1 MKEKSKNRS
10 GKSKR
15 LLCLLLT
22 VTLAL
27 VGLPIVMPERAVEKV
42 DAADVTLKNPR
53 IVVDDSMEAGQKVTW
68 DCVWFGSYPQA
79 EVIPSGVEYT
89 ALDASLCRDGDVIVS
104 DSTYAALQSV
114 SGWDVNND
122 ITLDGVKYRRMK
134 KEDATYTDRYNH
146 YEMYYQWR
154 NDTDYHYFKYEPIK
168 WRMLH
173 TDRNQVLLLSD
184 VALDEQKYH
193 AVYES
198 VTWETSTV
206 RSWLNG
212 YGAGSNLQSIDY
224 SQKSFIG
231 SAFNAAERTAI
242 ADSALENADN
252 IMHHIEGGKDTIDKV
267 FLISESDVS
276 YTDTAKAYGFVK
288 NRETRDEA
296 RRCQSSAYA
305 KAMGMQSIGEEA
317 GNGVWWLRSPGGYE
331 DCAMYVWSNGQFRD
345 YGNWVIN
352 CDNCGIR
359 PALSLNLSSLN
370 LCTYAGT
377 VCSDGTDM
385 EVGEGAVTLEGDVSA
400 QEFVKE
406 HLDFAGSVAYQEILD
421 RSYAKVLSTGLDTPT
436 GKAGETMYQVL
447 NSLSELS
454 QGKALSIF
462 DNPYEP
468 ILADLIQDQTET
480 RMFDYE
486 VEYQNQLLDGLD
498 FLESLC
504 DMNAGEWEANPEYK
518 TSLEKMVKAC
528 TTDVDKNSGFYQLC
542 AQTFGSAYGSEQI
555 ENFLKGAGIS
565 SAALDALDKYNNVV
579 EWVVDCVNFVSL
591 VKAYRNTSTEFKAS
605 LIAAI
610 PYMSANLNN
619 DNLISRQAYLG
630 YYEAAVNKYVAFM
643 DDDKINEFLFEEF
656 FKKGVR
662 RAANVFGGT
671 VSRNTT
677 AYLCE
682 CVGVSDEYVLAV
694 VYAYNTGWKI
704 GDAITKNG
712 DNIECREFIR
722 ASYFLEDAMM
732 DVVDASATV
741 LKQNKTLQA
750 ARNFDA
756 SYNILQNLE
765 VCVLETYI
773 KYLDNQQSSWVQ
785 RLLHG
790 AFLHKDYNLAEIE
803 VAKVNILDWETTCCH
818 KEKGAAEKNATAS
831 LSKICCPTDVY
842 VYDMDGT
849 LALSIIDGKISDKAR
864 GVTAAVVGDIKL
876 VAVSDVSRYQVQIK
890 ASDSGNMD
898 YIVTNLDGISGN
910 VIQTSVFRNVRLEK
924 GKIFDTFYQDG
935 EVALKKDD
943 SSVMPTAVI
952 REKSD
957 SILVESIDVAEKAG
971 VKLDAGKK
979 YQLAYR
985 VLPANATIPTLSW
998 TSSNKKVVRVDEYGM
1013 LTALVPGKATIQ
1025 CMAIDGSQAET
1036 SVDIEVSAKTSS
1048 NGQGTSQS
1056 SVRKGQT
1063 VKIGT
1068 LKYKVSKVNADGTGE
1083 AALTGSVTKKLT
1095 ALNIP
1100 DTIRIEGKNF
1110 KVTSVEK
1117 KAFQNCR
1124 KLKKVVF
1131 GKYVSAVRAQA
1142 FMGCK
1147 SLKSVQIKGKALRS
1161 ISAGAFKK
1169 TSAKMT
1175 VRAKKLSKKQK
1186 AGLMK
1191 KFRKTGM
1198 SKKAKMR

>member
-1 MKEKSKNRS
+1 
-10 GKSKR
+10 
-15 LLCLLLT
+15 
-22 VTLAL
+22 
-27 VGLPIVMPERAVEKV
+27 
-42 DAADVTLKNPR
+42 
-53 IVVDDSMEAGQKVTW
+53 MEAGQKVTW

-79 EVIPSGVEYT
+79 EVIPSNVEYT
-89 ALDASLCRDGDVIVS
+89 ALDTSLRRDGDVIVS
-104 DSTYAALQSV
+104 DSVYAALQSA
-114 SGWDVNND
+114 SGWDANND
-122 ITLDGVKYRRMK
+122 ITLNGAKYRRMK
-134 KEDATYTDRYNH
+134 KGDATYTSSSDS
-146 YEMYYQWR
+146 YYQWS

-168 WRMLH
+168 WRVLH
-173 TDRNQVLLLSD
+173 TDGNQALLLSD
-184 VALDEQKYH
+184 IALDDQKYH
-193 AVYES
+193 TVYES
-198 VTWETSTV
+198 VTWETSTI

-212 YGAGSNLQSIDY
+212 YGAGSNQQSVDY
-224 SQKSFIG
+224 SQRSFLG
-231 SAFNAAERTAI
+231 AAFSASERAAI
-242 ADSALENADN
+242 ADSPLENADN
-252 IMHHIEGGKDTIDKV
+252 INYGTEGGNNTTDKI
-267 FLISESDVS
+267 FLLSESDVWN
-276 YTDTAKAYGFVK
+276 TDTAKAHGFVK
-288 NRETRDEA
+288 DRETYDEA

-305 KAMGMQSIGEEA
+305 KAMGMWSNTSTAYA
-317 GNGVWWLRSPGGYE
+317 GNGWWWLRSPGRHEGY
-331 DCAMYVWSNGQFRD
+331 AMGVRDDGWVHRFGCGVSDND
-345 YGNWVIN
+345 YGV
-352 CDNCGIR
+352 R
-359 PALSLNLSSLN
+359 SALNLNLSSSN
-370 LCTYAGT
+370 LYTWAGT
-377 VCSDGTDM
+377 VCSDGTDA
-385 EVGEGAVTLEGDVSA
+385 EVGGGTVTPGGDVPPVEDASA

-406 HLDFAGSVAYQEILD
+406 HLDFAGSVAYQERLD
-421 RSYAKVLSTGLDTPT
+421 SSYAKLLSTGLDTPT

-454 QGKALSIF
+454 NGKALSVF

-486 VEYQNQLLDGLD
+486 VEYQNQLLDGMS
-498 FLESLC
+498 FLETLC
-504 DMNAGEWEANPEYK
+504 DMNAGEWNANPEYK
-518 TSLEKMVKAC
+518 TSLEKVVKEC

-542 AQTFGSAYGSEQI
+542 EQTFGSAYGSEQI
-555 ENFLKGAGIS
+555 ENFLKGAGIT

-591 VKAYRNTSTEFKAS
+591 VKAYRNTSAEFKAS

-619 DNLISRQAYLG
+619 DNLISRKAYLG

-643 DDDKINEFLFEEF
+643 DDDKINELLFEEF

-682 CVGVSDEYVLAV
+682 CLGVSADYVLAV

-704 GDAITKNG
+704 GEAITKNG

-722 ASYFLEDAMM
+722 ASYFLEDAMT

-765 VCVLETYI
+765 VYVLETYI
-773 KYLDNQQSSWVQ
+773 KYLDNQQSSWIQ

-790 AFLHKDYNLAEIE
+790 AFFHKDYNLAEIE

-818 KEKGAAEKNATAS
+818 REKGAAEKSATAS

-842 VYDMDGT
+842 VYDTDGT
-849 LALSIIDGKISDKAR
+849 LALSIIDGKISDQSR

-890 ASDSGNMD
+890 ASDSGSMD
-898 YIVTNLDGISGN
+898 YIVTNLDGISGD
-910 VIQTSVFRNVRLEK
+910 VLQTSVFRDVRLEK
-924 GKIFDTFYQDG
+924 GKIFNTFYQAG
-935 EVALKKDD
+935 EVTLKKGE
-943 SSVMPTAVI
+943 SSITPTAVI
-952 REKSD
+952 REKND
-957 SILVESIDVAEKAG
+957 MIPVASIDVAEKTG
-971 VKLDAGKK
+971 VKLEAGKK
-979 YQLAYR
+979 YQLTYR

-998 TSSNKKVVRVDEYGM
+998 TSSNEKVVRVDEYGM
-1013 LTALVPGKATIQ
+1013 LTALAPGKATIQ
-1025 CMAIDGSQAET
+1025 CMAIDGSQAEA

-1048 NGQGTSQS
+1048 NGQGTIQS

-1063 VKIGT
+1063 VKIGR

-1100 DTIRIEGKNF
+1100 GIIRIEGKNF

-1124 KLKKVVF
+1124 KLKKAVF

-1142 FMGCK
+1142 FMGCR
-1147 SLKSVQIKGKALRS
+1147 SLKSVRIKGKALRS
-1161 ISAGAFKK
+1161 ISTGAFKK

-1175 VRAKKLSKKQK
+1175 VSAKKLSKKQK

-1191 KFRKTGM
+1191 KFRKAGM
-1198 SKKAKMR
+1198 SKKARMR